1 MALVTPSPRSS
12 SAAARQSERANAATA
27 APLTERPDPLAACVG
42 EGARREYI
50 RMELLLARAAQ
61 RSSG

>member
-1 MALVTPSPRSS
+1 MALVTPSPRPP
-12 SAAARQSERANAATA
+12 AAATRQSERAYAAIA

-50 RMELLLARAAQ
+50 RMELLLARAA
-61 RSSG
+61 RRG